1 MVLFYNNSN
10 VPFFSG
16 TFGNWQLSI
25 MSHCR
30 FLVRLP
36 AISVN
41 SPHHNR
47 YTETVL
53 CINENMDFNAILN
66 LYLETSIQVNLLMQV
81 YGVFANNGEAETILG
96 SDMSQI
102 ELLESGSPSGSS
114 ILFIYVSISF

>member
-1 MVLFYNNSN
+1 
-10 VPFFSG
+10 
-16 TFGNWQLSI
+16 